1 MADELMTFDNVRRV
15 LEEFGVAVRNL
26 YQDNLVRSDALA
38 TGALLNTAES
48 RVVVDGREFLVQLT
62 LQDYWKY
69 LEHGTPPHWP
79 PTSAL
84 LRWIR
89 VKPVIPRSDSRG
101 RIPSERSLAYLIGR
115 KIAREGTEGRHNLR
129 DALQRVNAE
138 FAGRL
143 EEALRQD
150 VGKWVAGAFT
160 TAVL

>member
-1 MADELMTFDNVRRV
+1 MADNLITFANVRRV
-15 LEEFGVAVRNL
+15 LEEFGVEVRNL

-38 TGALLNTAES
+38 SGALLNTAES
-48 RVVVDGREFLVQLT
+48 RVVVDGREFLVQLS

-69 LEHGTPPHWP
+69 LEYGTRPHWP

-89 VKPVIPRSDSRG
+89 VKPVVPRPDSRG
-101 RIPSERSLAYLIGR
+101 RIPSEKSLAYLIGR
-115 KIAREGTEGRHNLR
+115 KIAREGTEGRHDLR

-160 TAVL
+160 TAAL